1 MSEDLARANRQMV
14 TERQALLAQLARTDM
29 ILKTR
34 AVHSF
39 SEVVDGME
47 QVLAQAAAGDNEAR
61 QLLSRFRAVLNS
73 STTQASALTVVR
85 NGPS

>member
-1 MSEDLARANRQMV
+1 MV
-14 TERQALLAQLARTDM
+14 VERQALLAQLAQKDL
-29 ILKTR
+29 ILRTR

-61 QLLSRFRAVLNS
+61 NLLARLRAVLNS
-73 STTQASALTVVR
+73 PTAQASALTVVR
-85 NGPS
+85 NGGS